1 MIHYLYLYFYYRYS
15 PEVRARIGKY
25 ASSNGVAAAV
35 RFYSRKFGENINES
49 SVHYMRDTYLEEFRN
64 RNGSIVV
71 LHEKKRGRHLL
82 LGEDLDKRVQS
93 YLKKVREGG
102 GVVTAAIAIAA
113 ARGITQSYNRS
124 RLVEFGGHVQLTRD
138 WAYSLLSGMKFV
150 NRKCTTAKSKLSS
163 VVFEEVKTKFL
174 DEVKAT
180 VLVEEIPIE
189 LILNWDQTGIKII
202 PSSLW
207 TMDMCGSK
215 RVEVVGAKDKRRIT
229 ALFCCNM
236 VGDFLPLQLIYKGKL
251 SGVTPSIVFLQSGI
265 SLSPCRWSNEE
276 TMEYIH
282 TIIIPY
288 VRARRTAEEPALII
302 KDNFK
307 GQVTSK
313 VIDLRT
319 EHNIHHCLLPPNTT
333 DRLQPLDISVNKPAK
348 QFLKK
353 KFDEWYTDQIM
364 QQIHGQDVE
373 VELQPVDLSLPALR
387 DLGGQWL
394 VEMSEYIS
402 DNPQIIVNGFLKSG
416 ITQAIDEV
424 AIVDTDLDEDD
435 LSDEKSSDEDG
446 MTDNDS
452 TGGNES
458 SDEDDNTN

>member
-1 MIHYLYLYFYYRYS
+1 
-15 PEVRARIGKY
+15 
-25 ASSNGVAAAV
+25 
-35 RFYSRKFGENINES
+35 
-49 SVHYMRDTYLEEFRN
+49 
-64 RNGSIVV
+64 
-71 LHEKKRGRHLL
+71 
-82 LGEDLDKRVQS
+82 
-93 YLKKVREGG
+93 
-102 GVVTAAIAIAA
+102 
-113 ARGITQSYNRS
+113 
-124 RLVEFGGHVQLTRD
+124 
-138 WAYSLLSGMKFV
+138 MKFV
-150 NRKCTTAKSKLSS
+150 NHKCTTAKSKLSS

-180 VLVEEIPIE
+180 VLMEEIPIE

-215 RVEVVGAKDKRRIT
+215 RVEVVGAKDKRQIT

-236 VGDFLPLQLIYKGKL
+236 VGDFLPLQLIYKEKL
-251 SGVTPSIVFLQSGI
+251 SGVTPSSFPPEWNITH
-265 SLSPCRWSNEE
+265 SPRHWSNEE
-276 TMEYIH
+276 TMMEYIH

-302 KDNFK
+302 MDNFR

-313 VIDLRT
+313 VIDLLT

-333 DRLQPLDISVNKPAK
+333 DWLQPLDISVNKPAK

-373 VELQPVDLSLPALR
+373 EVELQPVDLSLPALR

-394 VEMSEYIS
+394 VEMSEYSS

-452 TGGNES
+452 TDGDES